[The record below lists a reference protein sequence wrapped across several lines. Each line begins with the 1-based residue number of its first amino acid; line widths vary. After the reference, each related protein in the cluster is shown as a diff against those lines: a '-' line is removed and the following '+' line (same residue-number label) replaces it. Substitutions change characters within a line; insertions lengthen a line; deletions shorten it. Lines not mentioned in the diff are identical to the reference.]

1 VAVRRCKQCDASVA
15 ADEQFCPN
23 CGAFMDPLS
32 PETHGNIISVSS
44 SGFETFQL
52 SEPPEEPKRRP
63 ERGSHGPGNSIQCPS
78 CGAANPSSNR
88 HCEECGA
95 RLSQAPL
102 PTAPRPAV
110 QATAGVRAA
119 LAISGLLFGVV
130 IVALAFNVLGGD
142 ENPTTTTVAATS
154 TTAPAVEENGPIPVI
169 SESCS
174 VEGISSFICANLT
187 SGTEDS
193 YQVNW
198 EELQAEGGVITIRLT
213 FDQPMVVQQI
223 LWRNLTDPVRFQQN
237 FRPRGPGHH
246 RLRCDLRR
254 RPRVGGCSRR
264 AGDPLCGRG
273 RQLDRIRDHQRL
285 GGDPH
290 RRQRFPG
297 DGNRRDHRHRPP
309 PGGGHQHHGH
319 HLDDCSIASAGIEDG
334 AAIA

>member
-1 VAVRRCKQCDASVA
+1 MAVRRCKQCDASVA

-32 PETHGNIISVSS
+32 PEPHGHIISVSS

-63 ERGSHGPGNSIQCPS
+63 ERGSHGPGKSIQCPS

-130 IVALAFNVLGGD
+130 IVALAFNVLGGED
-142 ENPTTTTVAATS
+142 TPTSTTVAATS
-154 TTAPAVEENGPIPVI
+154 TTVPVEQENAPIPVI

-174 VEGISSFICANLT
+174 VEGISSFVCANLT

-223 LWRNLTDPVRFQQN
+223 QWRNLTDPVRFQQN
-237 FRPRGPGHH
+237 YRPRGLIITASLQITDLAQELEDVPGEQVIPYAAVGANWIEFEITSAWVATLTEGNVF
-246 RLRCDLRR
+246 REMAIDEITIIG
-254 RPRVGGCSRR
+254 RP
-264 AGDPLCGRG
+264 
-273 RQLDRIRDHQRL
+273 Q
-285 GGDPH
+285 
-290 RRQRFPG
+290 
-297 DGNRRDHRHRPP
+297 
-309 PGGGHQHHGH
+309 
-319 HLDDCSIASAGIEDG
+319 
-334 AAIA
+334 AAATNTTATTSTTAP

>member
-1 VAVRRCKQCDASVA
+1 
-15 ADEQFCPN
+15 
-23 CGAFMDPLS
+23 MDPLS

-130 IVALAFNVLGGD
+130 IVALAFNVLGGED
-142 ENPTTTTVAATS
+142 TPPPTTLAATS
-154 TTAPAVEENGPIPVI
+154 TTVPVEQENAPIPVI
-169 SESCS
+169 SETCS
-174 VEGISSFICANLT
+174 VEGISSFVCANLT

-237 FRPRGPGHH
+237 FRPRGLIITASDAISDVAHELEDVPGEQVITYAAVGANWIEFEITSAWVATLTEGNVF
-246 RLRCDLRR
+246 REMAIDEITIIG
-254 RPRVGGCSRR
+254 RP
-264 AGDPLCGRG
+264 
-273 RQLDRIRDHQRL
+273 Q
-285 GGDPH
+285 
-290 RRQRFPG
+290 
-297 DGNRRDHRHRPP
+297 
-309 PGGGHQHHGH
+309 
-319 HLDDCSIASAGIEDG
+319 
-334 AAIA
+334 AAVTNTTATTSTTAP

>member
-1 VAVRRCKQCDASVA
+1 MAVRRCKQCDASVA

-63 ERGSHGPGNSIQCPS
+63 ERGSHGPGNSTQCPS
-78 CGAANPSSNR
+78 CGATNPSTNR

-130 IVALAFNVLGGD
+130 IVALAFNVLGGED
-142 ENPTTTTVAATS
+142 TPPQTTLAATS
-154 TTAPAVEENGPIPVI
+154 TTVPVEQENAPIPI
-169 SESCS
+169 LSESCS
-174 VEGISSFICANLT
+174 VEGISSFVCANLT

-198 EELQAEGGVITIRLT
+198 EELQAEGGTITIRLT

-223 LWRNLTDPVRFQQN
+223 WWRTLTDPVRFQQN
-237 FRPRGPGHH
+237 YRPRGLIIAASDAISDVAHELEDVPGEQVFPHAAVGANWIEFKITGAWVATLTEGNVF
-246 RLRCDLRR
+246 REMAIDEITIIG
-254 RPRVGGCSRR
+254 RP
-264 AGDPLCGRG
+264 
-273 RQLDRIRDHQRL
+273 Q
-285 GGDPH
+285 
-290 RRQRFPG
+290 
-297 DGNRRDHRHRPP
+297 
-309 PGGGHQHHGH
+309 
-319 HLDDCSIASAGIEDG
+319 
-334 AAIA
+334 AAVTNTTATTSTTAP

>member
-23 CGAFMDPLS
+23 CGAFMDPLG

-63 ERGSHGPGNSIQCPS
+63 ERGSQGPGNSIQCPS
-78 CGAANPSSNR
+78 CGATNPSSNR

-130 IVALAFNVLGGD
+130 IVALAFNVLGG
-142 ENPTTTTVAATS
+142 EETPTSTTVAATS
-154 TTAPAVEENGPIPVI
+154 TTAPTVEENGPIPVI

-174 VEGISSFICANLT
+174 VEGISSFVCANLT

-223 LWRNLTDPVRFQQN
+223 MWRNLTDPVRFQQN
-237 FRPRGPGHH
+237 YRPRG
-246 RLRCDLRR
+246 LIITASDQITDLAQELEDVAGEQVFPYAAVGANWVEFEITSAWAATLTEGNVFREMAIDEITIIG
-254 RPRVGGCSRR
+254 RP
-264 AGDPLCGRG
+264 
-273 RQLDRIRDHQRL
+273 Q
-285 GGDPH
+285 
-290 RRQRFPG
+290 
-297 DGNRRDHRHRPP
+297 
-309 PGGGHQHHGH
+309 
-319 HLDDCSIASAGIEDG
+319 
-334 AAIA
+334 AAATNTTSTTSTTAP

>member
-1 VAVRRCKQCDASVA
+1 MAVRRCKQCDASVA

-32 PETHGNIISVSS
+32 PESHGNIISVSS
-44 SGFETFQL
+44 SGFEPFQL
-52 SEPPEEPKRRP
+52 REPPEEPQRRP
-63 ERGSHGPGNSIQCPS
+63 ERGTHGTENSIHCPS
-78 CGAANPSSNR
+78 CGAANPPSNR

-142 ENPTTTTVAATS
+142 DTPTSTTVAATS
-154 TTAPAVEENGPIPVI
+154 TTAPAEEENAPIPLI
-169 SESCS
+169 SQSCS
-174 VEGISSFICANLT
+174 VEGISSFACANLT

-198 EELQAEGGVITIRLT
+198 EELQAEAGVITIRLT

-237 FRPRGPGHH
+237 YRPRGLIITASDAISDIAIELEDVPGEQVIPYAAVGANWIQFEITSEWVATVTEGNVFKEMAI
-246 RLRCDLRR
+246 DEITIIG
-254 RPRVGGCSRR
+254 RP
-264 AGDPLCGRG
+264 
-273 RQLDRIRDHQRL
+273 Q
-285 GGDPH
+285 
-290 RRQRFPG
+290 
-297 DGNRRDHRHRPP
+297 
-309 PGGGHQHHGH
+309 
-319 HLDDCSIASAGIEDG
+319 
-334 AAIA
+334 AAATNTTATTSTTAP

>member
-23 CGAFMDPLS
+23 CGAFIDPLAQ
-32 PETHGNIISVSS
+32 EGHGNIISVSS

-63 ERGSHGPGNSIQCPS
+63 ERGSHGNGNSIQCPS

-119 LAISGLLFGVV
+119 LAISGILFGVV

-142 ENPTTTTVAATS
+142 DTPTS
-154 TTAPAVEENGPIPVI
+154 TTAAATSSTAPTVEENAAIPVI

-174 VEGISSFICANLT
+174 VDGISSFVCANLT

-223 LWRNLTDPVRFQQN
+223 QWRNLTDPVRFQQN
-237 FRPRGPGHH
+237 YRPRGLVITASDQVTDFAHQLEDVPGEQVFPYAAVGANYIEFKIESAWAATVTEGNVF
-246 RLRCDLRR
+246 RDIAIDEITIVG
-254 RPRVGGCSRR
+254 RP
-264 AGDPLCGRG
+264 
-273 RQLDRIRDHQRL
+273 Q
-285 GGDPH
+285 
-290 RRQRFPG
+290 
-297 DGNRRDHRHRPP
+297 
-309 PGGGHQHHGH
+309 
-319 HLDDCSIASAGIEDG
+319 
-334 AAIA
+334 AAATNTTATTSTTAP

>member
-1 VAVRRCKQCDASVA
+1 MAVRRCKQCDASVA

-23 CGAFMDPLS
+23 CGAFMDPLT
-32 PETHGNIISVSS
+32 PESHGNIISVSS
-44 SGFETFQL
+44 SGFETFKL
-52 SEPPEEPKRRP
+52 SDPPEEPKRRP
-63 ERGSHGPGNSIQCPS
+63 ERGSHGTGTSIQCPS

-142 ENPTTTTVAATS
+142 DTPTSTTLAATS
-154 TTAPAVEENGPIPVI
+154 TTAPTVEENAPIPVI

-174 VEGISSFICANLT
+174 VDGISSFVCASLT

-193 YQVNW
+193 YQINW
-198 EELQAEGGVITIRLT
+198 EELQAEGGVLTIRLT

-223 LWRNLTDPVRFQQN
+223 QWRNLTDPVRFQQN
-237 FRPRGPGHH
+237 YRPRG
-246 RLRCDLRR
+246 LVITASDQITDLAQELEDVAGEQVFSYAAVGANWIQFEITSAWVATLTEGNVFRDLAIDEITIIG
-254 RPRVGGCSRR
+254 RP
-264 AGDPLCGRG
+264 
-273 RQLDRIRDHQRL
+273 Q
-285 GGDPH
+285 
-290 RRQRFPG
+290 
-297 DGNRRDHRHRPP
+297 
-309 PGGGHQHHGH
+309 
-319 HLDDCSIASAGIEDG
+319 
-334 AAIA
+334 AAATNTTATTSTTAP